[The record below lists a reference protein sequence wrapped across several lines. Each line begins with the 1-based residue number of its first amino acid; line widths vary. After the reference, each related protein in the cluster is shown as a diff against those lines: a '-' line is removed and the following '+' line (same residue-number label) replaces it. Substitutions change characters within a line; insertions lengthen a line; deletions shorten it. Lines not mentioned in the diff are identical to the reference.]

1 MNHKTEPVETPTKDQ
16 PHAFTN
22 RFLVQIILLALS
34 ALLAMVLVER
44 VGIGAQRASR
54 FAQTDFPLVLPW
66 ISAAMPTYWLDRSG
80 SLPLAVRLLMLSGI
94 LIALILC
101 PTVALFGWR
110 SRRLERAA
118 MGPHAARPPNI
129 SSIGYLF
136 CGIVTLFV
144 GIAVVPM
151 AVIQQVRYTSSCEND
166 AARLL
171 RYKVQN
177 DINHVVA
184 DAFQY
189 RILPKNAGG
198 GDGSYVGYA
207 IPENLAR
214 TDNAE
219 FSATPSS
226 DKVMLAAES
235 AFCATDSITL
245 TLDARGQTGVWRYV
259 GNWGA
264 G

>member
-1 MNHKTEPVETPTKDQ
+1 MNLKTEPVETPAKNQ
-16 PHAFTN
+16 PQPFTDK
-22 RFLVQIILLALS
+22 FLVQISLLALV
-34 ALLAMVLVER
+34 ALLAMVFAER
-44 VGIGAQRASR
+44 VGIGAQQPSR
-54 FAQTDFPLVLPW
+54 FALTDYPLALPW
-66 ISAAMPTYWLDRSG
+66 IGAVTSINWLDQSVF
-80 SLPLAVRLLMLSGI
+80 LPLANRLYMLSGI
-94 LIALILC
+94 LIALIIC

-118 MGPHAARPPNI
+118 NGSGSARPPKI

-136 CGIVTLFV
+136 CGIVMLFV
-144 GIAVVPM
+144 GVPAIPM
-151 AVIQQVRYTSSCEND
+151 AVVQQVRYTSSCEND
-166 AARLL
+166 AARLI

-177 DINHVVA
+177 DISHVVA

-189 RILPKNAGG
+189 RVLPRKAGG
-198 GDGSYVGYA
+198 GGGTYTGYS
-207 IPENLAR
+207 IPEMLAR

-219 FSATPSS
+219 FSANVQPDSI
-226 DKVMLAAES
+226 MLTAES

-245 TLDARGQTGVWRYV
+245 SVDAHGYTGAWRYV

>member
-16 PHAFTN
+16 SHSFTN
-22 RFLVQIILLALS
+22 KFLVQIILLALV

-54 FAQTDFPLVLPW
+54 FAQVDYPLVFPW
-66 ISAAMPTYWLDRSG
+66 IGATSSTFWLDQSR
-80 SLPLAVRLLMLSGI
+80 SLPLANRLFMLSGI
-94 LIALILC
+94 LIALIIC
-101 PTVALFGWR
+101 PTVAFFGWR

-118 MGPHAARPPNI
+118 SEPHAARPPNI

-136 CGIVTLFV
+136 CGIVMLFV

-151 AVIQQVRYTSSCEND
+151 AVIQQVRYTSSCENN

-189 RILPKNAGG
+189 RIMPKNAGG

-207 IPENLAR
+207 IPEKLAR

-219 FSATPSS
+219 FSAKPSS

-245 TLDARGQTGVWRYV
+245 SVDARGQTGIWRYV
-259 GNWGA
+259 GNWGS